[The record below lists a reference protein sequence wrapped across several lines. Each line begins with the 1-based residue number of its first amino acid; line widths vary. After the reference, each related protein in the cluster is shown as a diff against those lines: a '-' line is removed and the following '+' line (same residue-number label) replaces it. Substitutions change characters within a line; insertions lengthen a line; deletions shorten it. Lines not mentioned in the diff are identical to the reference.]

1 MRLIILKLFEIE
13 RELYN
18 ARLRLINW
26 IFEEISIQ
34 PVNKKNEIKEKGKEL
49 PLNL

>member
-1 MRLIILKLFEIE
+1 MEVFEIE

-18 ARLRLINW
+18 AKLRLLNW
-26 IFEEISIQ
+26 IFEEISLQ
-34 PVNKKNEIKEKGKEL
+34 PENKKNEIKEKGQEL